1 MTYQLQ
7 DLLYLM
13 ARLRDPEH
21 GCPWDQQQS
30 LRSIVPHTLEE
41 AYEVADVIEREDL
54 EHLPSELGDLLFQVV
69 YYSQIAQ
76 EENRFSFTDVINAVM
91 EKMIRRHPH
100 VFPGGDLYATATH
113 TTEHLPI
120 GQQWETI
127 KAQEQPNSQH
137 SPLASVPLNLPGLT
151 RALKLQQKASRL
163 GFDWTYLA
171 PVIDKLDEEVQELK
185 EAITKTDTDAI
196 THELGDVFFSLTN
209 IARHLGID
217 PEQALRDANHRFS
230 QRFTYVAQ
238 QVSELG
244 GTIKDTS
251 PEQLDLFWEEAKQQQ
266 SLISSKNS

>member
-13 ARLRDPEH
+13 ARLRDPVH

-41 AYEVADVIEREDL
+41 AYEVADVIEREDF

-76 EENRFSFTDVINAVM
+76 EEKRFCFTDVINTLM

-100 VFPGGDLYATATH
+100 VFPNGNLYATATS
-113 TTEHLPI
+113 TTDPLQVH
-120 GQQWETI
+120 QQWETI
-127 KAQEQPNSQH
+127 KAQEQRSSELGPF
-137 SPLASVPLNLPGLT
+137 ASIPLNLPGLT
-151 RALKLQQKASRL
+151 RALKLQKKASRL
-163 GFDWTYLA
+163 GFDWADLA

-185 EAITKTDTDAI
+185 EAINDKDTNAM
-196 THELGDVFFSLTN
+196 THELGDVLFSITN
-209 IARHLGID
+209 IARHLHID
-217 PEQALRDANHRFS
+217 PEQALRDANQRFS

-238 QVSELG
+238 KVSASG
-244 GTIKDTS
+244 RTIKATS
-251 PEQLDLFWEEAKQQQ
+251 PEQLNLFWEEAKH
-266 SLISSKNS
+266 S